1 MKNIICYSLIATCLC
16 NLVEAEI
23 SWDAAIKAHY
33 QIVDNPAIADPFD
46 PLTGKTL
53 FNYDAG
59 QEIRFSNPFAGQ
71 ATFIKSKAEPNSP
84 ILRAWNQDKGI
95 KGNLISEYI
104 MDYIV
109 YILPSYSGTLS
120 IHNTA
125 GHQCFASN
133 LKKYW
138 DTQKG
143 QDYQPTPE
151 EQGKL
156 LAQIAHIIQ
165 CFKIAFRDYAT
176 FDNLQY
182 LKTDISPDEKSK
194 LFTQIIQCFRI
205 LFTNPKAAVPLSK
218 TNLERYIEQCINY
231 TTETDAKAPYVNND
245 PVKLF
250 HYIIETMSIVTKDNT
265 SANLLQNEIIK
276 TKIMPQLMRGMIA
289 SVLTYAFKDDIKN
302 KPSLQLKLFPDSAY
316 RNELIIIE
324 DAIKMWPEHFAED
337 ILMMF
342 VTNYL
347 TDESIEYFIKY
358 IHQYNT
364 YLPSIVEACK
374 TDQLP
379 RAHDR
384 KLFATREQV
393 LNEIRDIK
401 VNTIPNVDDTYKN
414 TELYK
419 MLAIDYHP
427 LYPVAFSEHMYVE
440 LNDGAKVP
448 DCAETTVGHL
458 LNLLLWD
465 TQNSKWLDVVS
476 SKNSAEPG
484 SFKNQLLELYSKLN
498 KDNCNSAN
506 NEIHKLRLE
515 AFHNMKGDDYLK
527 VKHSYTTDLHSTID
541 NLLATIFNCAIAL
554 YDKYHGY
561 NSATDPSEAQ
571 RSALEAKEAIQK
583 LNKSHNI
590 EKDIADAIEKT
601 FALFSDSLYTFKLIE
616 QTGDT
621 YHIEMQAKK
630 TDEASPTY
638 HLSLLSSAG
647 HASLKYCTQ
656 SLYSNNISQKIEQN
670 NPRAV
675 DLLYRLSVMFE
686 DWYPVQR
693 LLRENLYSLIKI
705 PLASKVYA
713 DSFTQLNF
721 LCRGVHNPSNI
732 FVLCANTWGK
742 IKIDGCKRIAVMR
755 QLINLNSNINKFNF
769 ALFLDMR
776 SNKAQVNSES
786 AGLLKDIS
794 ANDLYENLEYILYHY
809 EGSDIWQYISQRTD
823 IVNKLEENHKARLIA
838 QSKNKPVAK
847 IIENAFQKKETEPA
861 SDTVAAPSTDGIA
874 TPIQAP
880 DAVTDGDTTPT
891 PVPDTATDVGTTPT
905 PAPDTATYG
914 DTTPTPVPDTAT
926 DVGTIPTPAHDAATD
941 VGATPTTAPNARA
954 GSEPRKKKL
963 KVETVEVHP
972 NPQPAPPTPKRRN
985 R

>member
-1 MKNIICYSLIATCLC
+1 MKNIIRYSLIATCLC

-46 PLTGKTL
+46 PLTGKIL

-59 QEIRFSNPFAGQ
+59 QEIRLSNPFAGQ

-250 HYIIETMSIVTKDNT
+250 HHIIETMSIVTKDNT

-364 YLPSIVEACK
+364 YLPSIVNACK

-379 RAHDR
+379 RDHAKMIDTSYLIDR
-384 KLFATREQV
+384 IARTRTRILNKIRAT
-393 LNEIRDIK
+393 K
-401 VNTIPNVDDTYKN
+401 VNAIPNVGDDYKN
-414 TELYK
+414 SELYRILTNAK
-419 MLAIDYHP
+419 NSYHP

-440 LNDGAKVP
+440 LNDVATVA

-484 SFKNQLLELYSKLN
+484 SFKSQLLELYSKLN

-515 AFHNMKGDDYLK
+515 AFHNMKGDDYLN
-527 VKHSYTTDLHSTID
+527 VKHSDTADLHATID

-583 LNKSHNI
+583 LQQDHYTNN
-590 EKDIADAIEKT
+590 DIADAIERT
-601 FALFSDSLYTFKLIE
+601 FALFSDSLYTLKLIE

-621 YHIEMQAKK
+621 YHIAMRAKK
-630 TDEASPTY
+630 TDEASPIY
-638 HLSLLSSAG
+638 HLRLLSNSG
-647 HASLKYCTQ
+647 HASLRYLQ
-656 SLYSNNISQKIEQN
+656 SSDESNIMDRITNDTPK
-670 NPRAV
+670 AV
-675 DLLYRLSVMFE
+675 SLLYNVLAASLPLNRILEPHFYRMCLYAYINVMSKLTTGSNSFVE
-686 DWYPVQR
+686 
-693 LLRENLYSLIKI
+693 LNL
-705 PLASKVYA
+705 
-713 DSFTQLNF
+713 
-721 LCRGVHNPSNI
+721 LCRGMPNDSNI
-732 FVLCANTWGK
+732 FMLCTNNWNK
-742 IKIDGCKRIAVMR
+742 IKTTKCDSSAVMR
-755 QLINLNSNINKFNF
+755 QLINQGSNIDKFNL
-769 ALFLDMR
+769 ALFLDMH

-794 ANDLYENLEYILYHY
+794 ANDLYENLNHILYNY
-809 EGSDIWQYISQRTD
+809 EGSDIWQYISQRSD

-861 SDTVAAPSTDGIA
+861 SDTVAAPSADGIA
-874 TPIQAP
+874 TQ
-880 DAVTDGDTTPT
+880 T
-891 PVPDTATDVGTTPT
+891 PVPDTATDVGAT
-905 PAPDTATYG
+905 PAP
-914 DTTPTPVPDTAT
+914 VPDAVT
-926 DVGTIPTPAHDAATD
+926 DDGT
-941 VGATPTTAPNARA
+941 TPTTAPNARA

-963 KVETVEVHP
+963 KVETVEVQP

>member
-16 NLVEAEI
+16 NLLEAEI

-46 PLTGKTL
+46 PLTGKIL

-59 QEIRFSNPFAGQ
+59 QEIRLSNPFAGQ
-71 ATFIKSKAEPNSP
+71 ATFINPYRKQNLP

-120 IHNTA
+120 IYNTA
-125 GHQCFASN
+125 KHQCFASD
-133 LKKYW
+133 LKNYW
-138 DTQKG
+138 ETRKG

-176 FDNLQY
+176 FDKLKY
-182 LKTDISPDEKSK
+182 IKTDINPNETSK
-194 LFTQIIQCFRI
+194 LFTQISNDD
-205 LFTNPKAAVPLSK
+205 LN
-218 TNLERYIEQCINY
+218 NYITKCINY
-231 TTETDAKAPYVNND
+231 TTEVDKKSPYANND

-250 HYIIETMSIVTKDNT
+250 HYIIETMSIVTGDNT
-265 SANLLQNEIIK
+265 FANLLQNEIIK
-276 TKIMPQLMRGMIA
+276 TEIMPKLMRGIIA
-289 SVLTYAFKDDIKN
+289 SVLTYAFKDDMQN
-302 KPSLQLKLFPDSAY
+302 KPALQLKLFPGTAY
-316 RNELIIIE
+316 SDEYTIIKN
-324 DAIKMWPEHFAED
+324 AIKVWPEHFAED
-337 ILMMF
+337 IIMMF

-347 TDESIEYFIKY
+347 TDESIEHFIKY

-401 VNTIPNVDDTYKN
+401 VNTIPNVEKTYKN

-427 LYPVAFSEHMYVE
+427 LYPVAFSEHMHVE
-440 LNDGAKVP
+440 LNDGAKIP

-484 SFKNQLLELYSKLN
+484 SFKSQLLELYSKLN

-515 AFHNMKGDDYLK
+515 AFHNMKGDDYLN
-527 VKHSYTTDLHSTID
+527 VKHSNTADLHATID

-571 RSALEAKEAIQK
+571 RSALEAREAIQK
-583 LNKSHNI
+583 LQQDHYTNN
-590 EKDIADAIEKT
+590 DIADAIERT
-601 FALFSDSLYTFKLIE
+601 FALFSDSLYTLKLLE
-616 QTGDT
+616 QTGDI

-630 TDEASPTY
+630 TDAASPIY
-638 HLSLLSSAG
+638 HLRLLSSDG
-647 HASLKYCTQ
+647 HASLKYFTQ
-656 SLYSNNISQKIEQN
+656 SLYVDDILQKIEQN

-675 DLLYRLSVMFE
+675 DLLYRLSVMFVE
-686 DWYPVQR
+686 NIPTVQ
-693 LLRENLYSLIKI
+693 LLHENLYSLIKI
-705 PLASKVYA
+705 PLSSKAYA
-713 DSFTQLNF
+713 DSFTHLNF
-721 LCRGVHNPSNI
+721 LCRGEHSTSNI
-732 FVLCANTWGK
+732 FMLCANTWYK
-742 IKIDGCKRIAVMR
+742 IKTDGCKRIAVLR
-755 QLINLNSNINKFNF
+755 QLINLNSNIDKFNF
-769 ALFLDMR
+769 ALFLDMLA
-776 SNKAQVNSES
+776 KKTQENSES

-794 ANDLYENLEYILYHY
+794 ASDLFYNLKHILSKYESY
-809 EGSDIWQYISQRTD
+809 DIWQYISQRDD
-823 IVNKLEENHKARLIA
+823 IVNKLNETHKVLLIA
-838 QSKNKPVAK
+838 DSKNKPAAK
-847 IIENAFQKKETEPA
+847 IIENTFQK
-861 SDTVAAPSTDGIA
+861 
-874 TPIQAP
+874 
-880 DAVTDGDTTPT
+880 
-891 PVPDTATDVGTTPT
+891 
-905 PAPDTATYG
+905 
-914 DTTPTPVPDTAT
+914 
-926 DVGTIPTPAHDAATD
+926 
-941 VGATPTTAPNARA
+941 R
-954 GSEPRKKKL
+954 
-963 KVETVEVHP
+963 
-972 NPQPAPPTPKRRN
+972 
-985 R
+985 